1 MKKIFVSILLTVFIV
16 HNHSQAQNVGI
27 GVTNPA
33 AKLDVAGNI
42 KIADGTQAAGRILT
56 TDANGL
62 ASWAPRKK
70 PRVVRI
76 TDPNTGCLIVHTPIY
91 NYAFALTDTSDYT
104 ITGKSI
110 RYGTGRHDINL
121 LVDGATVQIVLTY
134 TPVAEGAQWAEA
146 VFTYGGNF
154 LPGAHTIQVLPVD
167 NSVPWGCGNLYGNM
181 IVTFF
186 D

>member
-1 MKKIFVSILLTVFIV
+1 MKKIPVPVLLILFIV
-16 HNHSQAQNVGI
+16 HTQLQAQNVGI
-27 GVTNPA
+27 GVTNPV

-56 TDANGL
+56 ADANGL
-62 ASWAPRKK
+62 ASWTPRKK

-76 TDPNTGCLIVHTPIY
+76 TDANTSCLVIHTPIY
-91 NYAFALTDTSDYT
+91 NYAFTLTDTSDYS

-110 RYGTGRHDINL
+110 RYGVGRHDLNL
-121 LVDGATVQIVLTY
+121 VVDGVTVQVVLTY
-134 TPVAEGAQWAEA
+134 TPGADGAQWAEA

-167 NSVPWGCGNLYGNM
+167 NTVPWGCGNLYGNM